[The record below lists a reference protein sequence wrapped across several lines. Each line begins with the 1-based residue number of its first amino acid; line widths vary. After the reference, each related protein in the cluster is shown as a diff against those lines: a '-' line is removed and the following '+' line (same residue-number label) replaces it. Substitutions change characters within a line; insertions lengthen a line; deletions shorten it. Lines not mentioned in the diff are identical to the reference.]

1 MSHLAPIKHTDMIKE
16 HSIDLGDGQYL
27 VVRWDGEWDGDNE
40 PGTHLWHADIISVT
54 YETPEADVDI
64 SYLLE
69 VVPQF
74 ETFLDDCIRNNKTH
88 A

>member
-1 MSHLAPIKHTDMIKE
+1 MRE
-16 HSIDLGDGQYL
+16 HSISLGDDQYL
-27 VVRWDGEWDGDNE
+27 VVVYDGGWDPDNE
-40 PGTHLWHADIISVT
+40 PGPSRWGIDVLTVT

-69 VVPQF
+69 VVPGF
-74 ETFLDDCIRNNKTH
+74 EKFLDDCIRNDKTH

>member
-1 MSHLAPIKHTDMIKE
+1 MKE

-27 VVRWDGEWDGDNE
+27 VVQYDGGWDADDE
-40 PGTHLWHADIISVT
+40 PGNHLWQIDIATVT

-69 VVPQF
+69 VVPQL
-74 ETFLDDCIRNNKTH
+74 ETFLDDCIRNNRTH

>member
-1 MSHLAPIKHTDMIKE
+1 MSKE

-27 VVRWDGEWDGDNE
+27 VVQYDGGWDDDGE
-40 PGTHLWHADIISVT
+40 PGPNLWQADILTVT

>member
-1 MSHLAPIKHTDMIKE
+1 MT
-16 HSIDLGDGQYL
+16 
-27 VVRWDGEWDGDNE
+27 NE
-40 PGTHLWHADIISVT
+40 A
-54 YETPEADVDI
+54 PEADVDI

>member
-1 MSHLAPIKHTDMIKE
+1 MRE
-16 HSIDLGDGQYL
+16 HSISLGDDQYL
-27 VVRWDGEWDGDNE
+27 VVVYDGGWDPDNE
-40 PGTHLWHADIISVT
+40 PGPSRWCADILTVT

-69 VVPQF
+69 VVPAF